1 MAKVILQIP
10 GRDHAVDVSMRP
22 SPGVPDGYE
31 ARIGERSTTVAIW
44 PTADG
49 QGRLAV
55 DGRVTPYFVTRD
67 GKEIEVWVDGRTYRF
82 TVVTARRRGGDRGT
96 SGRGASGDIR
106 APMPGTILK
115 VRVSAGDVVAA
126 NEPLV
131 VMISMKM
138 EMTLTA
144 PFEGRVVEVLCQEGQ
159 MADMHAVLVRL
170 EESANG
176 GAA

>member
-1 MAKVILQIP
+1 MANVILQIP
-10 GRDHAVDVSMRP
+10 GRDHALNVSMRP
-22 SPGVPDGYE
+22 SPGAPDGYE
-31 ARIGERSTTVAIW
+31 ARIGERSTAVAIW

-55 DGRVTPYFVTRD
+55 DGRVTPYFVIRE
-67 GKEIEVWVDGRTYRF
+67 GKEIEVWLGGRTYRF
-82 TVVTARRRGGDRGT
+82 TVVTARRRTGDRGT
-96 SGRGASGDIR
+96 SARGTSGDIR

-115 VRVSAGDVVAA
+115 VRVAPGDVVAA

-144 PFEGRVVEVLCQEGQ
+144 PFEARVVEVLCQEGQ
-159 MADMHAVLVRL
+159 MSDMHAILVRL
-170 EESANG
+170 EETANG